1 MMTRT
6 LIAATLAAGLLLGSA
21 SLSYAQ
27 VTDQTDQSE
36 EDWRKSR
43 KKSGDSDIFTPNRT
57 TNGNGLGTIIDVEP
71 VSPVERLPSD
81 SRRHLMRER
90 AKAIAESPD
99 GNISDAEYVPSEE
112 AQNDPALMQDEKE
125 AWEVITTDMEGAG
138 GQADTPSQGGPNK
151 VAVTG
156 RNGTAPAPGSQ
167 SGSTA
172 TLQEI
177 MDAIKAGRMGNGGS
191 GGGSGVG
198 SGGGTGSQ
206 PGTGSG
212 ARQAPSGNP
221 AGAGTQPQGTPGGA
235 GAGQSQ
241 TNGDGEASANAEG
254 EGQSDGQGDAQGTTQ
269 SASAGG
275 QDGSAS
281 AANGQNGAQSGSD
294 GSDSGQ
300 SGAAAADGETRTA
313 RSREDL
319 SPLERMRQSRE
330 DREATGTKRSASD
343 YIGGGQD

>member
-21 SLSYAQ
+21 SVSYAQ

-43 KKSGDSDIFTPNRT
+43 KKSGDSGIFTPNRT

-71 VSPVERLPSD
+71 VSPVERLPSE

-99 GNISDAEYVPSEE
+99 GNISDAEYVPSED
-112 AQNDPALMQDEKE
+112 AKNDPALMRDEQE

-177 MDAIKAGRMGNGGS
+177 MDAIKAGRMGNAGS

-212 ARQAPSGNP
+212 AGQVPSGNP
-221 AGAGTQPQGTPGGA
+221 AGAGTQPQGRLDGTGA
-235 GAGQSQ
+235 GPSQ
-241 TNGDGEASANAEG
+241 TSGDGEASANAGG
-254 EGQSDGQGDAQGTTQ
+254 EGQSDAQGTTQ

-275 QDGSAS
+275 QDGAASAS
-281 AANGQNGAQSGSD
+281 SGQDGAGSGSN
-294 GSDSGQ
+294 GSASGQ
-300 SGAAAADGETRTA
+300 SGTAAADGETRTA

-319 SPLERMRQSRE
+319 SPLERLRQSRE
-330 DREATGTKRSASD
+330 EREAIGTKRSASD
-343 YIGGGQD
+343 YLGGGQD